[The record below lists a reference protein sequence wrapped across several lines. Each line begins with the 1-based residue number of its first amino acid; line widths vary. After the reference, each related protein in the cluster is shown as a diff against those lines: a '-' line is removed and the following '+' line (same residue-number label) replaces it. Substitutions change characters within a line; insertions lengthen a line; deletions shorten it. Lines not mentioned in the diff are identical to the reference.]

1 MKKILSIVLAAMM
14 LLSVGIACAETAEA
28 TAAEPTVVRYDA
40 QTDITYILPE
50 DYAVSSTEFS
60 GQMVII
66 DLKTLAD
73 KPELVLVV
81 GLDEEYADLNK
92 LNDLSD
98 EDLQAYIDTLCED
111 WGTVETYVVNTDY
124 DTKFVLLDEV
134 SADIDQCQIT
144 GIYKGYTIT
153 LYLIR
158 TNGTQVTEDDYNAAM
173 KFLSEVW
180 IKDGTEAAAE

>member
-50 DYAVSSTEFS
+50 DYTVSSTEFS

-111 WGTVETYVVNTDY
+111 WGTVETYVLNTDY
-124 DTKFVLLDEV
+124 ETKFVLLDEV